1 MRLSLPGKVFAAF
14 AILLFTFGGV
24 TVFSVLQVRQIGHDV
39 GRLHVTLLPLP
50 ATLAGLGRDLQ
61 GLDLLLEQTEPG
73 SLKRAVHLARR
84 VRPALAQLDTGFDRV
99 ADRLQAAGPE
109 AAGLGAELLGLESAR
124 AELMA
129 AVSGFYDAVEAEA
142 DPEDARR
149 AARRHLRTLRRGLSR
164 LEVDLTALIDRRI
177 AAFADDEARA
187 VWGAI
192 LLGAVAMVLGIAVIA
207 LTARLLRP
215 LRTLRAGVERVA
227 RGQYDQPV
235 RVEGP
240 DELAAL
246 AADFNRMAEA
256 IRGRDAQL
264 ATQQKELLH
273 QERLATVGRMS
284 AQITHELRNP
294 LSSIGL
300 NSELLLDDLASDH
313 PGRPL
318 LSSIIR
324 EVERLREITE
334 EYLRFA
340 RLPRPECRPVD
351 LNHACEELAEF
362 LAGEM
367 HQARVRLRVDPD
379 PVGQP
384 ALVDP
389 NHLRAALLN
398 LVRNAREALGE
409 AGGHVVMRVRSLG
422 EHATVAVIDD
432 GPGMSAEAMEHLFEP
447 FFSTKPQGTG
457 LGLPLVRR
465 ILQAQGGQVEVAPTV
480 GGGTTVTLIL
490 PLAHGET

>member
-1 MRLSLPGKVFAAF
+1 VRLTLPGKVFAAF

-24 TVFSVLQVRQIGHDV
+24 TVYSVLQVRQIGRDV
-39 GRLHVTLLPLP
+39 GRLHATLLPLP

-61 GLDLLLEQTEPG
+61 GLDLLLEQTDPG
-73 SLKRAVHLARR
+73 ALRRAVHLARR
-84 VRPALAQLDTGFDRV
+84 VRPYLDQLEGGFARV
-99 ADRLQAAGPE
+99 GDRLQAAGPM
-109 AAGLGAELLGLESAR
+109 AAGLGADLLALEPAR
-124 AELMA
+124 AELVA
-129 AVSGFYDAVEAEA
+129 ALSAFFDRVEAGGE
-142 DPEDARR
+142 PEEVRPL
-149 AARRHLRTLRRGLSR
+149 ARRHLRSLRRGLGR
-164 LEVDLTALIDRRI
+164 LEVDLAALIDARVV
-177 AAFADDEARA
+177 AFADDEASA

-192 LLGAVAMVLGIAVIA
+192 LLGAVAMVLGVAITW

-227 RGQYDQPV
+227 QGRYDQPV
-235 RVEGP
+235 QVEGRG
-240 DELAAL
+240 ELAAL
-246 AADFNRMAEA
+246 AADFNQMAAA
-256 IRGRDAQL
+256 IRQRDVQL
-264 ATQQKELLH
+264 TAQQKELLH

-300 NSELLLDDLASDH
+300 NSELLLDDLEPDH

-340 RLPRPECRPVD
+340 RLPRPEIRPVD

-362 LAGEM
+362 VRTEMEQAG
-367 HQARVRLRVDPD
+367 VRLRVDPD
-379 PVGQP
+379 RAARP

-389 NHLRAALLN
+389 NQLRAALLN
-398 LVRNAREALGE
+398 LVRNAREALAERG
-409 AGGHVVMRVRSLG
+409 GGHVVLRVRTLG
-422 EHATVAVIDD
+422 EHATVSVVDD
-432 GPGMSAEAMEHLFEP
+432 GPGLSREALDHLFEP
-447 FFSTKPQGTG
+447 FFSTRPQGTG

-465 ILQAQGGQVEVAPTV
+465 ILQAQAGQVTVEPTP
-480 GGGTTVTLIL
+480 GGGATVSLIL
-490 PLAHGET
+490 PLVP